1 MTTRRAAVGFVGAGL
16 AAAGWAGAAGA
27 ATVPIW
33 KTIPPARPLPATTAS
48 GYVVH
53 DGARIYYATFGHG
66 RPVILLHGG
75 FANGEAWGNQVPA
88 LMRAGYQAV
97 VIDSRGHGRSSRDAR
112 PLTYEL
118 MASDVVAVM
127 DHLTLPPADVVGW
140 SDGAII
146 GLVMALKH
154 PDRVTR
160 VFAFAANMDP
170 SGVKDDVETNPT
182 FAGFEKQAAV
192 DYRSLS
198 PTPTDYADFQAALDD
213 ARTACD
219 DRARL
224 EACRQAAGL
233 YRGPLADGAG
243 YDWAEPYA
251 ETARRRA
258 LDAWA
263 RIAQILGPE
272 KPDEALAALEAA
284 VGHEPYNEWVYQAIM
299 RLQADAGR
307 PDAVRRT
314 LGLLEARLA
323 DLAVTPGA
331 QTRQLAA
338 ALLGPPAAG
347 TGRGPA

>member
-140 SDGAII
+140 SDGAIV
-146 GLVMALKH
+146 GLVLALH
-154 PDRVTR
+154 NSDRVTR

-170 SGVKDDVETNPT
+170 SGVIPNVDRNPM
-182 FAGFEKQAAV
+182 FVRFLAKAQL
-192 DYRSLS
+192 DYRRLS
-198 PTPTDYADFQAALDD
+198 PTPGDF
-213 ARTACD
+213 
-219 DRARL
+219 
-224 EACRQAAGL
+224 AGF
-233 YRGPLADGAG
+233 A
-243 YDWAEPYA
+243 
-251 ETARRRA
+251 
-258 LDAWA
+258 
-263 RIAQILGPE
+263 
-272 KPDEALAALEAA
+272 AA
-284 VGHEPYNEWVYQAIM
+284 VEHMWDTEPNYTA
-299 RLQADAGR
+299 
-307 PDAVRRT
+307 
-314 LGLLEARLA
+314 A
-323 DLAVTPGA
+323 DLARITTPVAIVDGDHDEAIKREHTGYLARAIPGA
-331 QTRQLAA
+331 QLIILPAA
-338 ALLGPPAAG
+338 SHFAMFQQPREFNDAMIGFLGPAG
-347 TGRGPA
+347 SNQ